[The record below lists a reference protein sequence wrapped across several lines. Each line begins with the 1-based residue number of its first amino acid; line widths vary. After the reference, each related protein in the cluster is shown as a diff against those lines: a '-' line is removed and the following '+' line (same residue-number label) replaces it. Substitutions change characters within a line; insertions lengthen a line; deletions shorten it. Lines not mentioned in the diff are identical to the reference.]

1 MGKGD
6 PYILKT
12 MDAGGKLLTMSTI
25 VKQLILKHLFPF
37 TDNTITWGRKCLQ

>member
-25 VKQLILKHLFPF
+25 VKQLILKHLFLF
-37 TDNTITWGRKCLQ
+37 TDNTIT